1 MTKGMFS
8 VVAGLFSLC
17 LPLFGQEIQRPDVFK
32 SLNNSPVRTPSLALS
47 DAHLFTFPTGFAWM
61 EPTRSDFLPALPTV
75 AGQSQSTRNVS
86 YSMAL
91 SDASKDSPK
100 ETKDLAQRNL
110 LDSVHGEVGFFYG
123 RSSGGRFSGDTEGGY
138 VIGEVGDDKVHI
150 SVGASYENSN
160 FSFSRRGR

>member
-1 MTKGMFS
+1 MSKGMFS

-17 LPLFGQEIQRPDVFK
+17 LPLLAQEIQRPNVFRA
-32 SLNNSPVRTPSLALS
+32 LNNSPVRTPSLELS

-61 EPTRSDFLPALPTV
+61 EPRTSDFLPALPTV
-75 AGQSQSTRNVS
+75 GSQSQTTRNVS

-91 SDASKDSPK
+91 SDSSKESPK

-110 LDSVHGEVGFFYG
+110 LDTVHGEVGFFYG

-138 VIGEVGDDKVHI
+138 VIGEVGDDKLHI

-160 FSFSRRGR
+160 FNFSRRGR